1 MTPRTFDS
9 VYGVDFSGAAQAGRN
24 IWIARCEPVDRDR
37 LRLVELHCLEK
48 LAGTAER
55 DVALA
60 HLVAMIRSS
69 RDALWAIDAP
79 FGMPIEI
86 LPNGCVWPEQLQIVS
101 KWKGGAYDFG
111 LWCLNR
117 AKKLGGANH
126 IRRATDVEAK
136 TPFDCYHY
144 RIIYQAFHGMRD
156 VLRPLH
162 RTPGTAIAPFDNGSR
177 LTRATRVIVEACPSS
192 TLKRLNLP
200 HQNYKQ
206 PTGGALTAKR
216 RRTRATILE
225 GLSPLVEIGATLRA
239 RIMRNPG
246 GDALDA
252 VIAAVGAAQLWET
265 VNHRAIAR
273 HPRFPREG
281 YLYA

>member
-1 MTPRTFDS
+1 MPTRVFGS
-9 VYGVDFSGAAQAGRN
+9 IYGVDFSGAAQAGRN
-24 IWIARCEPVDRDR
+24 IWIARCEPTDGNR

-60 HLVAMIRSS
+60 HLVRMIRAS
-69 RDALWAIDAP
+69 RDALWAIDCP
-79 FGMPIEI
+79 FGMPVEI
-86 LPNGCVWPEQLQIVS
+86 VPNGCAWPGQLQIIG
-101 KWKGGAYDFG
+101 KWKHGAYEFG

-117 AKKLGGANH
+117 AKKLGGAIH

-177 LTRATRVIVEACPSS
+177 LARAARIVVEACPSS
-192 TLKRLNLP
+192 TLKRLSLP

-206 PTGGALTAKR
+206 PAGGPLTSKR
-216 RRTRATILE
+216 RRTRTTIVD
-225 GLSPLVEIGATLRA
+225 GLSPSVEIEQTLRA

-252 VIAAVGAAQLWET
+252 VIAAIGAARLWPRI
-265 VNHRAIAR
+265 NHRAIAR
-273 HPRFPREG
+273 HERYSREG
-281 YLYA
+281 FLYA